1 MYGEIYAR
9 IPEKAH
15 QFRTY
20 LRSRRLRVGSS
31 RSGRHT
37 VSLRRRG
44 GERLRGGGPADRQG
58 CGGCVCAGVAVLLV
72 SEARKI
78 MAGNVE
84 GATERDAC
92 AILAK
97 ALELGSADAASEL
110 GRAYLRGFGVKHSES
125 TGLRLLRKGTEG
137 GSAVGAR
144 YLADYY
150 FDNDDPDRALSWL
163 SKAADLGDT
172 RARTEL
178 ARA

>member
-1 MYGEIYAR
+1 MPGFLKKLINSGLISAAAVCASAAPAQAGTQSACAAAAESAFEEEDR
-9 IPEKAH
+9 
-15 QFRTY
+15 RT
-20 LRSRRLRVGSS
+20 
-31 RSGRHT
+31 
-37 VSLRRRG
+37 
-44 GERLRGGGPADRQG
+44 AQG

-97 ALELGSADAASEL
+97 ALELGSADAVSEL